1 MTKQEFEQA
10 LKECKTFEETLELLK
25 KQLDEASLEETA

>member
-10 LKECKTFEETLELLK
+10 FKECKTFEEKLKLLE
-25 KQLDEASLEETA
+25 KQLDEAELEETA